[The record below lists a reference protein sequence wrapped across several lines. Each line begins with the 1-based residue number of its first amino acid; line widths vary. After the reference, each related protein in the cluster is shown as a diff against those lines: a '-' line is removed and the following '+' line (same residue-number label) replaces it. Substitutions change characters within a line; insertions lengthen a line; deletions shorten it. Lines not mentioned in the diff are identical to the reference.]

1 LDRREF
7 EAAEIIV
14 YDLQH
19 ASAPLSALRLRSAC
33 WYSTQDNI
41 PCFGLDAVL

>member
-1 LDRREF
+1 MDRREF

-14 YDLQH
+14 YYLPH
-19 ASAPLSALRLRSAC
+19 ASTPLSALLLRSAC
-33 WYSTQDNI
+33 WHSTQDNV